1 MERYRIDRE
10 TSMPWVE
17 VAHSARIMRDVLDA
31 IGSPLRGS
39 AFAQVDAHYQWEAAS
54 DWARDYLSAGIE
66 HLEFW
71 ADATAPLK
79 FHPDAVVL
87 HKLRPVQAIA
97 RAAVESASQAV
108 WMMDAKDARSTA
120 LRHLCLILDDLEEER
135 KALPLKEKERMHA
148 AREQLLARIVNTTS
162 EEEIGRFR
170 GYMDVVKEAS
180 AAAARN
186 GSKTGGISDPV
197 EVERLW
203 RTSAGTAHGKRWPLV
218 ALQISVAA
226 GDSAGGRAQG
236 ATMPDPQA
244 ITKILKLADA
254 VVTYGVVRFATHS
267 GYESQLGQI
276 LHEATARLLAVI
288 PRIDDKDA
296 DTAQV

>member
-17 VAHSARIMRDVLDA
+17 VAHSARIMREVLDT
-31 IGSPLRGS
+31 IGTPLRGS
-39 AFAQVDAHYQWEAAS
+39 AFAQVDAQYQWEAAS

-71 ADATAPLK
+71 ADLTAPLK
-79 FHPDAVVL
+79 FHPEAVVL
-87 HKLRPVQAIA
+87 HKLRPVQALA

-108 WMMDAKDARSTA
+108 WMMDAKDAHSTA

-135 KALPLKEKERMHA
+135 KALPPSEKHRMHA
-148 AREQLLARIVNTTS
+148 ARAQLLERVASTTS

-170 GYMDVVKEAS
+170 GYMAVVKEAS

-186 GSKTGGISDPV
+186 GSRTGGISDPA

-203 RTSAGTAHGKRWPLV
+203 RSSAGTAHGKRWPLV

-226 GDSAGGRAQG
+226 GNSDSGRVQR

-267 GYESQLGQI
+267 GYEPQLGQI
-276 LHEATARLLAVI
+276 LREATERLLTVI
-288 PRIDDKDA
+288 PRIDDEDA
-296 DTAQV
+296 DTANG